1 MSHEVPSGRDRNR
14 LLLPLIGVSAVCVA
28 EAVVIAFLLGR
39 GGPAPSANGAFP
51 AAAGPAAQTPS
62 ANAARAATPPESSTP
77 APAPANPTGP
87 AITRGKL
94 GQRVESAGLALT
106 VLGVTN
112 EPRYKEVTAP
122 PPTQKF
128 VGVEVVMENNTGAP
142 HAYYSTS
149 FRIKDDKDRA
159 YGTGGLGVGDPP
171 LEYGTIVT
179 GEKVRGH
186 LAFVVPKEA
195 TGLTLA
201 YPPNVAPAGYRPI
214 HIELGQ

>member
-1 MSHEVPSGRDRNR
+1 MSHEVSPGRDRNR

-39 GGPAPSANGAFP
+39 SAPPSSANSVRP
-51 AAAGPAAQTPS
+51 AAAGPAAESP
-62 ANAARAATPPESSTP
+62 AADAARASAPAESA
-77 APAPANPTGP
+77 APAPAHPTGP

-128 VGVEVVMENNTGAP
+128 VGVEVVMENNTDAP

-159 YGTGGLGVGDPP
+159 YGTGGLGVWDPP